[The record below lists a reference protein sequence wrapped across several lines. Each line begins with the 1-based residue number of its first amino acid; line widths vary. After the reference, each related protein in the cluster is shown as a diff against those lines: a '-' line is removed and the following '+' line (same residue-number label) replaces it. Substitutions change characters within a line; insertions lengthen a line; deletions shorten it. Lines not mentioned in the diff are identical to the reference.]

1 MTPSDQASRLADRR
15 DVAVSYGFRFAFRCR
30 CSDVTAVRRLPL
42 TLRALMLVPLLAVLA
57 DQARVTLACGRGGQS
72 CLETAGQGSLGVA
85 GVVVLVLCALVLA
98 FGVARLLVREQRV
111 LGRWLI
117 GAAAVAAVCAGQ
129 ALLAGTIGDAGALGG
144 GWLELL
150 AMCVAAGGVIALAF
164 RVAPAIVQSLRPSA
178 PRLRPVAIFAV
189 AAPAPVARRVLAPLA
204 TAAAGRAPP
213 LTLR

>member
-1 MTPSDQASRLADRR
+1 M
-15 DVAVSYGFRFAFRCR
+15 
-30 CSDVTAVRRLPL
+30 TAVRRLPL

-57 DQARVTLACGRGGQS
+57 DQARVSLACAGGGQS

-85 GVVVLVLCALVLA
+85 GVIVLVLYVLVLA
-98 FGVARLLVREQRV
+98 FGVGRLLMRKQRV
-111 LGRWLI
+111 LERWLI
-117 GAAAVAAVCAGQ
+117 GAAGLAAVCAGQ

-150 AMCVAAGGVIALAF
+150 AMCVAAGGVIALAL

-178 PRLRPVAIFAV
+178 PRLRPIATFAV
-189 AAPAPVARRVLAPLA
+189 AAPTPAARRVLAPLA

>member
-1 MTPSDQASRLADRR
+1 M
-15 DVAVSYGFRFAFRCR
+15 
-30 CSDVTAVRRLPL
+30 TAVRRLPL

-57 DQARVTLACGRGGQS
+57 DQARVTLACARGGQS

-98 FGVARLLVREQRV
+98 FGVGRLLVREQRM
-111 LGRWLI
+111 LERWLI
-117 GAAAVAAVCAGQ
+117 GAAGVAAVCAGQ

-150 AMCVAAGGVIALAF
+150 AMCVAAGGVIALAL

-178 PRLRPVAIFAV
+178 PRLRPIAIFAV
-189 AAPAPVARRVLAPLA
+189 AAPTPAARRVLAPLA